1 MRVLQEVVVRYERAE
16 DLLSERADEE
26 AEVHRHAYNRVRVP
40 DTDEHG
46 NDGVVLC
53 DRCRGDEQLPEFLT
67 SKSAIAARSMV
78 VVSRTWAMESRGV
91 PERSTPFA

>member
-1 MRVLQEVVVRYERAE
+1 MRSIVPPHEEAELRLDGIEVVVRYERAE

-53 DRCRGDEQLPEFLT
+53 DRCRGDEQLPELL
-67 SKSAIAARSMV
+67 
-78 VVSRTWAMESRGV
+78 
-91 PERSTPFA
+91 